1 MGGESIKPIRKRI
14 HVYFLM
20 TAYNLEMDL
29 LCSNQAVVKMSA
41 RLNLNSVQS
50 NRRFLLV
57 ERKKAIKN
65 IGNILH
71 VLDQMPII
79 NLPNSYKRIRN
90 KLSSIV
96 SSI

>member
-1 MGGESIKPIRKRI
+1 MN
-14 HVYFLM
+14 
-20 TAYNLEMDL
+20 YNLEMDL